1 MMKYSLWLLLLVL
14 LLSACGGKATP
25 TLPSAQQAET
35 ALAGIP
41 LPQSEETL
49 LAELPPQETG
59 IPTEAPPPAPLVT
72 TDAMQAPIY
81 TDLASSEVVVPSFTP
96 PPLATAYLPT
106 PGLAADDSQV
116 MIPLIISG
124 SLGQA
129 QEAPAPL
136 AMESVPPNEV
146 IIESRVA
153 PTSLRSLGRLIPPGL
168 VCLIGLILLGLGLYM
183 STTSQP
189 TNQEITAVL
198 NIADL
203 QPGQGLVELKGVIT
217 QVARPLDKNVDN
229 PLAVLR
235 LVIEENEPQSGWR
248 VVLDRVLA
256 TEFSLEDGT
265 GKVWVSPD
273 QLDLNLLGEGSFASI
288 KQAEE
293 ALKILGLQASSAW
306 GRGLRYRIWELRKG
320 QPLIALGSVQQ
331 QLKLVGSSQH
341 PVALS
346 TATESAP
353 NPAAEASGG
362 HGINTLLLLVI
373 ALGGAAFLGGLVWL
387 LWALMR

>member
-1 MMKYSLWLLLLVL
+1 MPID
-14 LLSACGGKATP
+14 TDI
-25 TLPSAQQAET
+25 
-35 ALAGIP
+35 AGDEDIAPPLTP
-41 LPQSEETL
+41 LP
-49 LAELPPQETG
+49 A
-59 IPTEAPPPAPLVT
+59 
-72 TDAMQAPIY
+72 
-81 TDLASSEVVVPSFTP
+81 
-96 PPLATAYLPT
+96 ATAFVPT
-106 PGLAADDSQV
+106 PGAASAESQV
-116 MIPLIISG
+116 MLGIVLSS

-129 QEAPAPL
+129 QQAPAPL
-136 AMESVPPNEV
+136 AVEAAAPNEV
-146 IIESRVA
+146 IIESRAA
-153 PTSLRSLGRLIPPGL
+153 PASSPGLGRLIPPGL
-168 VCLIGLILLGLGLYM
+168 VSLIGLILLGLGLYM

-189 TNQEITAVL
+189 TSQEINAVL

-203 QPGQGLVELKGVIT
+203 QPGRGLVELKGIIT
-217 QVARPLDKNVDN
+217 QVPRPLDKNVDN

-235 LVIEENEPQSGWR
+235 LVIEESEPQAGWR
-248 VVLDRVLA
+248 QVLDRVLA

-265 GKVWVSPD
+265 GVVWVAPD

-331 QLKLVGSSQH
+331 HFKLVGSSQH

-346 TATESAP
+346 TAAEPTSAT
-353 NPAAEASGG
+353 AAEASGG
-362 HGINTLLLLVI
+362 HGINTLLVLVI
-373 ALGGAAFLGGLVWL
+373 ALGGAAFLGGLIWL

>member
-1 MMKYSLWLLLLVL
+1 
-14 LLSACGGKATP
+14 
-25 TLPSAQQAET
+25 
-35 ALAGIP
+35 
-41 LPQSEETL
+41 L
-49 LAELPPQETG
+49 LAELPTQETG
-59 IPTEAPPPAPLVT
+59 IATQPPPTPLVT
-72 TDAMQAPIY
+72 ADPFQDAIDTDIAG
-81 TDLASSEVVVPSFTP
+81 DEEVA
-96 PPLATAYLPT
+96 PPLTPLPAATAFVPT
-106 PGLAADDSQV
+106 PGAASAESQV
-116 MIPLIISG
+116 MLGIVLSS

-129 QEAPAPL
+129 QQAPAPL
-136 AMESVPPNEV
+136 TVEAAAPNEV
-146 IIESRVA
+146 IIESRAA
-153 PTSLRSLGRLIPPGL
+153 PASSSGLGRLIPPGL
-168 VCLIGLILLGLGLYM
+168 VSLIGLILLGLGLYM

-189 TNQEITAVL
+189 TSQEINAVL

-203 QPGQGLVELKGVIT
+203 QPGRGLVELKGVIT
-217 QVARPLDKNVDN
+217 QVPRPLDKNVDN

-235 LVIEENEPQSGWR
+235 LVIEESEPQAGWR
-248 VVLDRVLA
+248 QVLDRVLA

-265 GKVWVSPD
+265 GVVWVAPD

-331 QLKLVGSSQH
+331 HFKLVGSSQH

-346 TATESAP
+346 TADEPTSAT
-353 NPAAEASGG
+353 ATEASGG
-362 HGINTLLLLVI
+362 HGINTLLVLVI

-387 LWALMR
+387 TWALMR

>member
-1 MMKYSLWLLLLVL
+1 MSKYSLFLLLLVL
-14 LLSACGGKATP
+14 LLSACGGKSTP
-25 TLPSAQQAET
+25 TLPSAQEAET
-35 ALAGIP
+35 ALADMP

-49 LAELPPQETG
+49 LAELPPQETE
-59 IPTEAPPPAPLVT
+59 IPLPTPLVT
-72 TDAMQAPIY
+72 TDALQASIS
-81 TDLASSEVVVPSFTP
+81 TDIAVSEDVAPAISSP
-96 PPLATAYLPT
+96 PVTTAFLPT
-106 PGLAADDSQV
+106 HVPPSDSSQV
-116 MIPLIISG
+116 MVPLVVSG
-124 SLGQA
+124 SLGQVA
-129 QEAPAPL
+129 QAPAPL
-136 AMESVPPNEV
+136 VTEATQSNEV
-146 IIESRVA
+146 IIESRA
-153 PTSLRSLGRLIPPGL
+153 SPASSPRLGRLIPPGL
-168 VCLIGLILLGLGLYM
+168 ICLIGLILLGLGLYM

-189 TNQEITAVL
+189 TGQEIFAVL

-203 QPGQGLVELKGVIT
+203 RPELGMVELKGTIT
-217 QVARPLDKNVDN
+217 QVPSPLDKNVDN

-235 LVIEENEPQSGWR
+235 LVIEENEPQVGWN

-265 GKVWVSPD
+265 GAVWVPPD

-320 QPLIALGSVQQ
+320 QPLIALGSVYQQ
-331 QLKLVGSSQH
+331 FKLIGSPRH

-346 TATESAP
+346 PATESVQAS
-353 NPAAEASGG
+353 ASEASSGRG
-362 HGINTLLLLVI
+362 FNTLLVLVI
-373 ALGGAAFLGGLVWL
+373 ALGGAAFLGGLFWL